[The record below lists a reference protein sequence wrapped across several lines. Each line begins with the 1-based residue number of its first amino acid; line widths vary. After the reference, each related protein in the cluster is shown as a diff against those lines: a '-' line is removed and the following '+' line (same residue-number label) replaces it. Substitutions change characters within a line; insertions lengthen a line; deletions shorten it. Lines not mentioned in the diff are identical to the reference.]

1 VTALRQVVALVFL
14 AFAAFVVW
22 VSHGLSLWAEYG
34 PGPGFFSFWLG
45 LILAVLALVEGA
57 SARRAPRQRLPATFL
72 PDREGVRRLLAIVGA
87 LIAALVLLQGLGFTP
102 TMFLFAVFLLRA
114 MGSQRWLVT
123 LLIALLG
130 SAGTFYLFQQL
141 QVFLPAGPLGF

>member
-1 VTALRQVVALVFL
+1 MTALRQAVALVLL

-22 VSHGLSLWAEYG
+22 VSHGLSLYADYG

-45 LILAVLALVEGA
+45 LILAGLAAIEGA
-57 SARRAPRQRLPATFL
+57 AARRGPRQPLPRAFL
-72 PDREGVRRLLAIVGA
+72 PDRDGLRRILAITAA
-87 LIAALVLLQGLGFTP
+87 LIAALVLLQPLGFT
-102 TMFLFAVFLLRA
+102 TTIFLFSVFLLRA
-114 MGSQRWLVT
+114 MGAQRWPLT